1 MNHTELLSSK
11 NMISYFSSFLLLKRQ
26 LLVAYMKMKKKNH
39 NYLSV
44 NTSPIVMLWE
54 HHILNQILKHDL
66 KNLPYVCALWE
77 KYLYFL

>member
-1 MNHTELLSSK
+1 M
-11 NMISYFSSFLLLKRQ
+11 SYFSSFLLLKRQ

-44 NTSPIVMLWE
+44 NTSSIVMLE
-54 HHILNQILKHDL
+54 SNRRFGSIILNQILKHVL
-66 KNLPYVCALWE
+66 KNLPYVCALWG